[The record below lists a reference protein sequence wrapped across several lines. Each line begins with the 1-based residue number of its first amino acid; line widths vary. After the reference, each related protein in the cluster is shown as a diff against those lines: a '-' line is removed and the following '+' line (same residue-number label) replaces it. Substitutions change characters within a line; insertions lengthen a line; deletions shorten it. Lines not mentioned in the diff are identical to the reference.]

1 MTTNLNY
8 YIADAIERFRRLL
21 SDSNMEEKQHQ
32 ISGIEWCLK
41 NEVYLHKGGL
51 IADEMGLGKT
61 LQMLGVINGNP
72 VSHTLI
78 VVPLALLDQWKIAI
92 QEFLG
97 FSPLIYHGTNKRK
110 ITVDSLSDNQYRI
123 VLTTYGQISLFKNK
137 KNLLHMQK
145 WNRVCFDEAHHLR
158 NPRTGMHR
166 GAMALEAP
174 IRWLMTG
181 TPIQNSKRD
190 FYSLCEAIG
199 LEASYFTKQE
209 NLMELVRTYIMKR
222 TKKSIGLEL
231 PPLTSEQE
239 LLSWDTKEEAL
250 LAEQIHSVLD
260 FSNVRGNKWGSNLTS
275 ALGKHKLS
283 MLIRARQCC
292 ILPDLMG
299 NQVAKLEEEGELEL
313 DEEAKKGLAG
323 KSKLEQ
329 VCSKIIQ
336 RKDNKRAKL
345 IFCHYRREIDFI
357 QNSLRNAGMSV
368 ATFDGRTP
376 PKERN
381 HILTS
386 EWDVLI
392 LQIQTGCEGL
402 NLQQFSEVY
411 FVSPHWNPAVED
423 QAVARC
429 HRIGQTH
436 SINVFRFSMSG
447 FSHSEDSECSEESFT
462 LDQYSREKQEEKREI
477 AREVLG

>member
-97 FSPLIYHGTNKRK
+97 SSPLIYHGTNKRK

-123 VLTTYGQISLFKNK
+123 VLTTYGQISVFKNK

-199 LEASYFTKQE
+199 LEAAYFTKQE
-209 NLMELVRTYIMKR
+209 NLMELVKTYIMKR

-260 FSNVRGNKWGSNLTS
+260 FSST
-275 ALGKHKLS
+275 
-283 MLIRARQCC
+283 
-292 ILPDLMG
+292 
-299 NQVAKLEEEGELEL
+299 
-313 DEEAKKGLAG
+313 
-323 KSKLEQ
+323 
-329 VCSKIIQ
+329 
-336 RKDNKRAKL
+336 
-345 IFCHYRREIDFI
+345 
-357 QNSLRNAGMSV
+357 
-368 ATFDGRTP
+368 
-376 PKERN
+376 
-381 HILTS
+381 
-386 EWDVLI
+386 
-392 LQIQTGCEGL
+392 
-402 NLQQFSEVY
+402 
-411 FVSPHWNPAVED
+411 
-423 QAVARC
+423 
-429 HRIGQTH
+429 
-436 SINVFRFSMSG
+436 
-447 FSHSEDSECSEESFT
+447 
-462 LDQYSREKQEEKREI
+462 
-477 AREVLG
+477 